1 MSASI
6 IARPE
11 CTERSARRPYAI
23 TRRLRTVVPCAVLL
37 FAACTQQQVQAYPRP
52 GGVEVLNPV
61 LAERIAQIEL
71 KSPKFRAAWQMV
83 QSSGVP
89 IRIGTD
95 ADVRD
100 QLPSWYRNNPDH
112 WAGVT
117 VARGGEG
124 NLTGAVV
131 ALRVDQI
138 QRFADEHA
146 YAEGYLENE
155 LDRVLIH
162 EIYGHL
168 VPVVEARDM
177 SKGCPDAPRPG
188 EEKPCV
194 AIREEEIAAE
204 LERYGNAIDV
214 TVTSGAR
221 GSQPSRSQVLPPRK
235 R

>member
-1 MSASI
+1 
-6 IARPE
+6 
-11 CTERSARRPYAI
+11 
-23 TRRLRTVVPCAVLL
+23 
-37 FAACTQQQVQAYPRP
+37 VQADPRP

-61 LAERIAQIEL
+61 LAERIAQIEA
-71 KSPKFRAAWQMV
+71 KSPKFRAAWQMI

-100 QLPSWYRNNPDH
+100 QLPAWYRNNRDS

-124 NLTGAVV
+124 NLTSAIV

-138 QRFADEHA
+138 QRFAEEHA
-146 YAEGYLENE
+146 YAEGYLEEE

-168 VPVVEARDM
+168 APLVAARDM
-177 SKGCPDAPRPG
+177 SKGCSDAV
-188 EEKPCV
+188 EDDESVPCV
-194 AIREEEIAAE
+194 AIREAEIAAE
-204 LERYGNAIDV
+204 IERYGNAIDV

-221 GSQPSRSQVLPPRK
+221 GSQPSRNQVLPPRK